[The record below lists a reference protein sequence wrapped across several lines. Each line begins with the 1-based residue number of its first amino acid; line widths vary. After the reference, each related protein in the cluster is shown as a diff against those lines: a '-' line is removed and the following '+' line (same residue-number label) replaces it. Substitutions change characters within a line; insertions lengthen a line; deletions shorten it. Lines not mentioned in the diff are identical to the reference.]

1 MSRPVYSF
9 LILLLLEKIHVV
21 SCVYVAVPVD
31 VDVDAEAGAL
41 KWVACHPRRAFCR
54 FFPRVPWRC
63 RRLGRAYET
72 SQTNVRALQHCA
84 IPAVLACKSSGLPI
98 LALAALLVDC

>member
-1 MSRPVYSF
+1 MHPYVMTGLQLFNSSVV
-9 LILLLLEKIHVV
+9 EKIHVV

-72 SQTNVRALQHCA
+72 SQTNAR
-84 IPAVLACKSSGLPI
+84 P
-98 LALAALLVDC
+98 AALRDSSSSRL